1 MPKFAANLTM
11 LFNEVAFLDRFAAAR
26 RAGFAGVEYLFPYE
40 HDAKEIRR
48 RLDEQGLTQVLHN
61 LPAGNWGGGERG
73 IACHPD
79 RVAEFEE
86 GVTRAIQYA
95 TALGCRQLNCLAG
108 IAPAGVDEVRARTT
122 FVANLRG
129 AARRLQ
135 DAGIRLLIEPI
146 NTRDIPGFFLRTTA
160 QALEIMGEV
169 GSDNLF
175 LQYDVYHMQIME
187 GDLATTIQKHLDRIA
202 HVQIA
207 DNPGRHE
214 PGTGEINYD
223 FLFDYLDRIGYAGW
237 VGCEYKPAAS
247 TESGLGWMTR
257 RVTFAR
263 G

>member
-61 LPAGNWGGGERG
+61 LPAGNWGAGERG

-108 IAPAGVDEVRARTT
+108 IAPAGVDEVRVRAT

-160 QALEIMGEV
+160 QALQIMGEV

>member
-11 LFNEVAFLDRFAAAR
+11 LFNEVGFLDRFAAAR
-26 RAGFAGVEYLFPYE
+26 RAGFTGVEYLFPYD
-40 HDAKEIRR
+40 HDAAEIRG
-48 RLDEQGLTQVLHN
+48 RLDEHGLTQVLHN
-61 LPAGNWGGGERG
+61 LPAGNWGAGERG

-79 RVAEFEE
+79 RVAEFDD
-86 GVTRAIQYA
+86 GVARAVQYA
-95 TALGCRQLNCLAG
+95 AALGCTQLNCLAG
-108 IAPAGVDEVRARTT
+108 IAPAGLDPGRARAV
-122 FVANLRG
+122 FVGNLRG

-160 QALEIMGEV
+160 QALEIIDEV

-187 GDLATTIQKHLDRIA
+187 GDLATTLQKNLARIA

-223 FLFDYLDRIGYAGW
+223 FLFDFLDRIGYPGW
-237 VGCEYKPAAS
+237 VGCEYKPTAA
-247 TESGLGWMTR
+247 TEAGLGWMTR
-257 RVTFAR
+257 RAALAR